1 MNSTSDFVNL
11 SSCKSSSF
19 LPLVAES
26 FFLLWILC
34 HNTLVQLPSRDGLF
48 DLMDYSMPG
57 SLSSTIS

>member
-26 FFLLWILC
+26 FFLLWVPC
-34 HNTLVQLPSRDGLF
+34 YNTLVQLLSRD
-48 DLMDYSMPG
+48 
-57 SLSSTIS
+57 